1 MALFGR
7 KQPPPEATVTPPTP
21 INLATASP
29 VVLGLAQTPALG
41 SAQKIEAVAEWARLS
56 GAPAKL
62 EELLTAPQ
70 GHAERPWY
78 WLADAQRA
86 ALQAGEYRVAVAALF
101 WAVYYDR
108 EPALHNDRSFQLAI
122 FAKIPESVKISLIK
136 DGKSAA
142 QFLPDDFPI
151 CGDESGQM
159 TTKVV
164 LLLASE
170 SFGANNG

>member
-1 MALFGR
+1 M
-7 KQPPPEATVTPPTP
+7 
-21 INLATASP
+21 
-29 VVLGLAQTPALG
+29 GLAQVPALG
-41 SAQKIEAVAEWARLS
+41 PAEKIATVAEWARLS

-62 EELLTAPQ
+62 EEFIKAPQ

-101 WAVYYDR
+101 WAVYFNR

-122 FAKIPESVKISLIK
+122 FAKIPESVKTSLFNN
-136 DGKSAA
+136 GKAA
-142 QFLPDDFPI
+142 AEFLPADFPI

-159 TTKVV
+159 TTKIV
-164 LLLASE
+164 LLLATE